1 MGSDYKGTFQTIS
14 LTLREEGL
22 LALYKGVTPTVLGA
36 LPYEGIKF
44 GTVGLMRKIFPNSDD
59 SSSVLLKNLL
69 FGGMGGILAAVITY
83 PNDTVR
89 RMLQLQGSRGT
100 IQQYK
105 GYWDCV
111 RQVYTEFGI
120 IRFYRGL
127 TINIIRMAPNTA
139 VQFGSYEF
147 LKRYL
152 L

>member
-1 MGSDYKGTFQTIS
+1 M
-14 LTLREEGL
+14 
-22 LALYKGVTPTVLGA
+22 TPTVLGA

-44 GTVGLMRKIFPNSDD
+44 GTVGLMRKLFPSSDD
-59 SSSVLLKNLL
+59 LSPVLRSLL

-89 RMLQLQGSRGT
+89 RLLQLQGSRGT
-100 IQQYK
+100 VHQYS

-111 RQVYTEFGI
+111 RQVYAHHGFM
-120 IRFYRGL
+120 RFYYGL

-139 VQFGSYEF
+139 VQFGSYEL